1 MAQADDS
8 AIRGAFFGLLV
19 LFGIFVLAGWLF
31 DHLTHRNASAEESV
45 LSIAVYAPAVPE
57 SQWGNASNG
66 LRSKLSFNRIDPSQF
81 TDIAINIQYK
91 NITDDVISFLFD
103 PNDTL
108 KAVSAVNKDK
118 WKLKLVPIP
127 KVFMSGE
134 QYEELYKSSIEKI
147 NPGEIFEREIKCQI
161 ENVVKDTGFI
171 SGYFDVVCNIEIDE
185 NKISQI
191 QATSDQAL
199 WTGKI
204 KSGECEIFLTM
215 PHDGGCNDCH
225 GDADYHHG
233 LDHDCR
239 FCHAEGT
246 DVLNET
252 CIRCHKRHEQ
262 KEYGRRRVLG
272 PDGDFDNSSRHI
284 SGLIKD
290 SDCLVCHDMEKHG
303 YGVVI
308 LADPN
313 SPDKGTWTDHY
324 TEFCLSCHNSNPP
337 EKVKFPE
344 KSANTGTEDY
354 SMFLE
359 TYDYSEYDSD
369 YSDYDSPAE
378 DDSGYPEVTFSP
390 EESSGY
396 QGVDSMLTDSTSDSK
411 GKFHSDSGVFI
422 YDKSDF
428 INSDLYKKNVE
439 CTDCHRSHGSRRPT
453 LLKNV
458 HGPDDKIRI

>member
-1 MAQADDS
+1 MAQTDNS

-19 LFGIFVLAGWLF
+19 LFGIFNLTGWLF

-66 LRSKLSFNRIDPSQF
+66 LRSKLSFNRPDPSQF
-81 TDIAINIQYK
+81 TDIAINIQYE

-108 KAVSAVNKDK
+108 KAVSAVNEDK
-118 WKLKLVPIP
+118 WKLKLVPVP
-127 KVFMSGE
+127 QMFMSDE
-134 QYEELYKSSIEKI
+134 DYEELYNSSIEKI
-147 NPGEIFEREIKCQI
+147 NPGEIFEREIQCQI
-161 ENVVKDTGFI
+161 ENVVKDMGFI
-171 SGYFDVVCNIEIDE
+171 SGYFEAVCNINIDE
-185 NKISQI
+185 NKISRI
-191 QATSDQAL
+191 QSETDQNL

-204 KSGECEIFLTM
+204 KSGECAIFLTM

-233 LDHDCR
+233 VVQDCR

-246 DVLNET
+246 DVLNDT

-272 PDGDFDNSSRHI
+272 PDGDFDNISRHVTGI
-284 SGLIKD
+284 IRD
-290 SDCLVCHDMEKHG
+290 SDCLMCHDMENHG
-303 YGVVI
+303 YGVVV

-313 SPDKGTWTDHY
+313 SPGKRTWTDHY

-344 KSANTGTEDY
+344 KSANARPQDY
-354 SMFLE
+354 SSLLE
-359 TYDYSEYDSD
+359 TYDYPEYDS
-369 YSDYDSPAE
+369 PE
-378 DDSGYPEVTFSP
+378 DEDSGYPEVTFSP

-396 QGVDSMLTDSTSDSK
+396 QGMDSMSPDSTSDSE
-411 GKFHSDSGVFI
+411 GRFHSDTGVSI

-428 INSDLYKKNVE
+428 INSELYKKNVE
-439 CTDCHRSHGSRRPT
+439 CTDCHRSHGSDRPS

-458 HGPDDKIRI
+458 HGPDDKQRI

>member
-1 MAQADDS
+1 MSQTDNS

-19 LFGIFVLAGWLF
+19 LFGIFVLAGWVF
-31 DHLTHRNASAEESV
+31 DHLTHRSASAGEAV
-45 LSIAVYAPAVPE
+45 LSIAVYAPSVPE
-57 SQWGNASNG
+57 SQWGNANNG
-66 LRSKLSFNRIDPSQF
+66 LRCKLSFNRPDPSQF
-81 TDIAINIQYK
+81 KNITINIQYE

-103 PNDTL
+103 PNDIL
-108 KAVSAVNKDK
+108 KAVSAVNKDN

-127 KVFMSGE
+127 KLFMSDE
-134 QYEELYKSSIEKI
+134 EYEELYDSSVEKI
-147 NPGEIFEREIKCQI
+147 NQGEIFKREIQCQI

-171 SGYFDVVCNIEIDE
+171 SGYFDAICSIEIDE

-191 QATSDQAL
+191 QAASDQAL

-204 KSGECEIFLTM
+204 KSGECQIYLTM

-239 FCHAEGT
+239 FCHEEST

-252 CIRCHKRHEQ
+252 CLRCHKRHEQ
-262 KEYGRRRVLG
+262 NEYGRRRVLG
-272 PDGDFDNSSRHI
+272 PEGDFDNTSRHFPGI
-284 SGLIKD
+284 IRD
-290 SDCLVCHDMEKHG
+290 RNCLVCHDMEKHG
-303 YGVVI
+303 YGVVV

-313 SPDKGTWTDHY
+313 SPGKKTYTDHY

-344 KSANTGTEDY
+344 SIESGDF
-354 SMFLE
+354 SMS
-359 TYDYSEYDSD
+359 YDYSDYDSG
-369 YSDYDSPAE
+369 YSDYDSPAD
-378 DDSGYPEVTFSP
+378 DDSGYPDVTFSP

-396 QGVDSMLTDSTSDSK
+396 QGVDSMLPDPTRDSE
-411 GKFHSDSGVFI
+411 GKFHPDTETSI

-439 CTDCHRSHGSRRPT
+439 CTDCHRSHGSNRPS

-458 HGPDDKIRI
+458 HGPDDKKRI

>member
-1 MAQADDS
+1 MAQTDNS
-8 AIRGAFFGLLV
+8 AIRGAFWGLLV
-19 LFGIFVLAGWLF
+19 LFGIFVFAGWLF
-31 DHLTHRNASAEESV
+31 DHLTHRNASAGDSI

-66 LRSKLSFNRIDPSQF
+66 LRSKLSFNRPDPSQF
-81 TDIAINIQYK
+81 TDIAIKIQYE
-91 NITDDVISFLFD
+91 NITDDVINFLFD

-108 KAVSAVNKDK
+108 KSVSAFNKDK
-118 WKLKLVPIP
+118 WKLKLVPVP
-127 KVFMSGE
+127 KFFMSDE
-134 QYEELYKSSIEKI
+134 EYEELYNSSVEKI
-147 NPGEIFEREIKCQI
+147 KPGEIFKREIQCQI
-161 ENVVKDTGFI
+161 ENVAKDAGFI
-171 SGYFDVVCNIEIDE
+171 SGYFDAVCNIEIDE
-185 NKISQI
+185 NTISQI
-191 QATSDQAL
+191 QVTSDRDL

-204 KSGECEIFLTM
+204 KSGECKIFLTM

-233 LDHDCR
+233 VVQDCR

-272 PDGDFDNSSRHI
+272 PEGDFDNTSRHI
-284 SGLIKD
+284 KGIIRD
-290 SDCLVCHDMEKHG
+290 RNCLVCHDMKKHG
-303 YGVVI
+303 YGVVV

-313 SPDKGTWTDHY
+313 SPGKRTWTDHY

-344 KSANTGTEDY
+344 STESEDF
-354 SMFLE
+354 SMS
-359 TYDYSEYDSD
+359 YD
-369 YSDYDSPAE
+369 YSDYDSGYSDYDSYEE
-378 DDSGYPEVTFSP
+378 DDNGYPEVTFSSG
-390 EESSGY
+390 ESSGY
-396 QGVDSMLTDSTSDSK
+396 QGVDSMSMDSISDSE
-411 GKFHSDSGVFI
+411 GKFHPDTETSV

-439 CTDCHRSHGSRRPT
+439 CTDCHRSHGSKRPS
-453 LLKNV
+453 LLKNL
-458 HGPDDKIRI
+458 HGPDDKKRI